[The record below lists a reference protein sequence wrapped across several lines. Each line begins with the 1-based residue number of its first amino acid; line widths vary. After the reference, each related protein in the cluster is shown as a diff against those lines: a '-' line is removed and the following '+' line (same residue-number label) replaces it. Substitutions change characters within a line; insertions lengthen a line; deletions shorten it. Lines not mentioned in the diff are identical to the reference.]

1 MDYTSICPVQRA
13 TDRSGCL
20 KYSLRSVAIS
30 NMSYIPMQK
39 SPWWRSTLRMASGA
53 TLASFIGTYLVHL
66 FPAGC
71 MLTRSSKHYNR
82 VECWSL
88 RFMLFYPAFRY
99 SHEPG
104 RNHAAHWGYSGSMG
118 MQMNRPEPKSSP
130 HNHQP
135 WICSFWTSPTRYWI
149 LSCPEIRQ

>member
-30 NMSYIPMQK
+30 NMSHIPMQK
-39 SPWWRSTLRMASGA
+39 SPWWGSTLRMASGA
-53 TLASFIGTYLVHL
+53 TLVSFIGTYLVHL
-66 FPAGC
+66 FLAGC
-71 MLTRSSKHYNR
+71 MLTHSSKHYNR

-88 RFMLFYPAFRY
+88 GFMLFYPAFRY
-99 SHEPG
+99 SHDPG
-104 RNHAAHWGYSGSMG
+104 RNHAAHWEYSGSMG
-118 MQMNRPEPKSSP
+118 MQMNRSEPKSSP

-135 WICSFWTSPTRYWI
+135 WICSFWTSLTRYWI